1 MTEMPDLFGHMP
13 AQASLFGEGKGR
25 MPNPAPVVRMPTP
38 QMARARLRA
47 YLETARAAER
57 MRGMSAGHGRCKS
70 SFRKW
75 RGGCRTTKRGSSAW
89 RSSRKSRG

>member
-47 YLETARAAER
+47 YLERP
-57 MRGMSAGHGRCKS
+57 
-70 SFRKW
+70 
-75 RGGCRTTKRGSSAW
+75 
-89 RSSRKSRG
+89 